1 MDLYKWAYKLSPI
14 LPSDLV
20 LDAFINARR
29 LREIDMRA
37 SPYDLSELEMAP
49 IRVET
54 PEGRIEYANEQ
65 RRLAKESMPI
75 RNAIA
80 EYCEQVLVLL
90 EAFDEAK

>member
-20 LDAFINARR
+20 LDAFQNARR

-37 SPYDLSELEMAP
+37 SPYDLSNLQLAP
-49 IRVET
+49 ICVET

-80 EYCEQVLVLL
+80 DYCEEVMVLS
-90 EAFDEAK
+90 EAFDETK